1 MNYKFSESAKNVI
14 ESAEKIA
21 ISLGHNYV
29 GSEHILYGMAQQKSG
44 IAYNILKKQNISEQD
59 ILLKIKEIFGSE
71 NDVIIKTYGFT
82 PKTKILIEDAYDETE
97 KLYLNNIGTEQ
108 LLLAIFKNKENM
120 AYKILVDL
128 NFDVSKAYDEIIK
141 IITAEEDLNK
151 EKKINSK
158 KNNSSNV
165 LNQYGADLN
174 KLALEGKIDS
184 VIGRNKEID
193 RLIQI
198 LSRRNKNNPCLIG
211 EPGVGKTAIV
221 EGLAKKIIE
230 QDVPEMLKDKKVF
243 TLDLTSII
251 AGAKYRGDFED
262 RLKKCLKEAQKSE
275 NIILFIDEIHTIVGA
290 GAAEGA
296 IDAANILKP
305 ILARG
310 EIQLI
315 GATTLD
321 EYRKYIE
328 KDAALERR
336 FSPIMVEEPSKV
348 ETKEILLGIREK
360 YETHHNVKI
369 EDDVIDEI
377 VELSARYIN
386 DRHMPDKAIDLLDEA
401 ASKVRMKIYTIPE
414 NLKSKQKEIQEI
426 INKKNDAINCQKFE
440 QAAKFRD
447 EEINARNEYAIE
459 EEKWRNN
466 NIREKIKLE
475 KEDIRGVISNLTNIP
490 VTKITED
497 ENNKLINLESNLR
510 KKVVGQNEAIKS
522 ISKAIKRS
530 RVGIND
536 PNKPLCSFLFL
547 GPTGVGKTQSS
558 KALAYEL
565 FGSENSIIRLDMSEY
580 MEAHSVS
587 KIIGSPPGY
596 VGFEE
601 EGMLTKK
608 VRSNPYS
615 IILLDEIEKAHSDI
629 MNILLQILDEGIL
642 TDSTGRNISFKNTII
657 IMTSNIGANKITE
670 NRNLGF
676 GNKNT
681 NESNKKT
688 VMSELKK
695 EFKPEFINRIDEIVI
710 FNKLRK
716 EDIMIII
723 DIMVKDLEER
733 LKNKNIK
740 VELTEEYKR
749 YIVEKEI
756 DLNYGAREL
765 KRKLQENIENEIA
778 EQIING
784 KIEKNSKIVFDFVND
799 KKDIHIIKLDD
810 NALVS

>member
-1 MNYKFSESAKNVI
+1 MIYKFSESARNVI

-44 IAYNILKKQNISEQD
+44 IAYKILKKQNITEQD

-71 NDVIIKTYGFT
+71 KDIIIKTYGFT

-108 LLLAIFKNKENM
+108 LLLAILKNKENM
-120 AYKILVDL
+120 AYKILEEL
-128 NFDVSKAYDEIIK
+128 KFDVSKAYDEIIK
-141 IITAEEDLNK
+141 IIMAEEDLNR

-165 LNQYGADLN
+165 LNQYGTDLN

-221 EGLAKKIIE
+221 EGLAKKIVE
-230 QDVPEMLKDKKVF
+230 HDVPEMLKNKKVF

-262 RLKKCLKEAQKSE
+262 RLKKCLKEVQKSD

-305 ILARG
+305 ILASG
-310 EIQLI
+310 KIQLI
-315 GATTLD
+315 GATTLE

-336 FSPIMVEEPSKV
+336 FSPIMVEEPSIE
-348 ETKEILLGIREK
+348 ETKKILLGIREK
-360 YETHHNVKI
+360 YEKHHNVKI
-369 EDDVIDEI
+369 EEDVIEEI
-377 VELSARYIN
+377 VELSTRYIN
-386 DRHMPDKAIDLLDEA
+386 DRHMPDKAIDILDEA
-401 ASKVRMKIYTIPE
+401 ASMVRMKTFTIPDG
-414 NLKSKQKEIQEI
+414 LKNIQKEIKEI
-426 INKKNDAINCQKFE
+426 VDKKIEAINCQDFE
-440 QAAKFRD
+440 LAAQYRD
-447 EEINARNEYAIE
+447 EEIKTRNEYSLQE
-459 EEKWRNN
+459 EHWRNN
-466 NIREKIKLE
+466 NIKEKIKLE
-475 KEDIRGVISNLTNIP
+475 KEDIRVVISNLTNIP
-490 VTKITED
+490 VTKITEN
-497 ENNKLINLESNLR
+497 ENSKLLNLENNLR
-510 KKVVGQNEAIKS
+510 KVIVGQNEAIES

-547 GPTGVGKTQSS
+547 GPTGVGKTQVS
-558 KALAYEL
+558 KTLAYNL
-565 FGSENSIIRLDMSEY
+565 FETENSIIRLDMSEY

-608 VRSNPYS
+608 VRNNPYS
-615 IILLDEIEKAHSDI
+615 IILLDEIEKAHPDI
-629 MNILLQILDEGIL
+629 MNILLQILDDGIL
-642 TDSTGRNISFKNTII
+642 TDSSGRNINFKNTLI
-657 IMTSNIGANKITE
+657 IMTSNIGASKITE

-676 GNKNT
+676 GNNNT

-688 VMSELKK
+688 VIGELKK
-695 EFKPEFINRIDEIVI
+695 DLKPEFINRIDEIIV
-710 FNKLRK
+710 FNKLGK
-716 EDIMIII
+716 KDILKII
-723 DIMVKDLEER
+723 DILVKDMEER
-733 LKNKNIK
+733 LKSKNIK
-740 VELTEEYKR
+740 IELTEEFKIN
-749 YIVEKEI
+749 IVEEKI

-765 KRKLQENIENEIA
+765 KRKLQEIIENEIA
-778 EQIING
+778 EKIIN
-784 KIEKNSKIVFDFVND
+784 KTLEKNSKIIFDFVNN
-799 KKDIHIIKLDD
+799 KKEVNIVRLNE
-810 NALVS
+810 NALV

>member
-1 MNYKFSESAKNVI
+1 MIYKFSESAKNVI

-21 ISLGHNYV
+21 ITLGHNFV
-29 GSEHILYGMAQQKSG
+29 GSEHLLFGMADNDSG
-44 IAYNILKKQNISEQD
+44 IAYNILKKQNITSQD
-59 ILLKIKEIFGSE
+59 ILLKIKEIFGNE
-71 NDVIIKTYGFT
+71 NGVVTRTNGFT
-82 PKTKILIEDAYDETE
+82 PKTKILIEDAYEETE
-97 KLYLNNIGTEQ
+97 KLYLKNIGTEQ
-108 LLLAIFKNKENM
+108 ILLAILKNKENM
-120 AYKILVDL
+120 AYKILL
-128 NFDVSKAYDEIIK
+128 ELKFNVSKAYDEIIK
-141 IITAEEDLNK
+141 ILMTEEDLSK
-151 EKKINSK
+151 EKKSSSK
-158 KNNSSNV
+158 KSSNINI
-165 LNQYGADLN
+165 LNQYATDLN

-230 QDVPEMLKDKKVF
+230 QDVPEMLNNKKVF

-262 RLKKCLKEAQKSE
+262 RLKKCLKEVQKSD

-336 FSPIMVEEPSKV
+336 FSPIMVEEPSKE
-348 ETKEILLGIREK
+348 ETKKIILGIRDK
-360 YETHHNVKI
+360 YEKHHNVQI

-386 DRHMPDKAIDLLDEA
+386 DRFMPDKAIDLLDEA
-401 ASKVRMKIYTIPE
+401 SSKVRMKTFTIPE
-414 NLKSKQKEIQEI
+414 NLKLKERQIQEI
-426 INKKNDAINCQKFE
+426 VNKKNDAINSQEFE
-440 QAAKFRD
+440 IAAKYRD
-447 EEINARNEYAIE
+447 EEIKARNEYALE
-459 EEKWRNN
+459 EENWRNKH
-466 NIREKIKLE
+466 IKEKIKLE
-475 KEDIRGVISNLTNIP
+475 KEDVRGVISNLTKIP

-497 ENNKLINLESNLR
+497 ENNKLINLEESLR
-510 KKVVGQNEAIKS
+510 KRVIGQNEAIES

-547 GPTGVGKTQSS
+547 GPTGVGKTEIS
-558 KALAYEL
+558 KALAYNL

-596 VGFEE
+596 VGFED

-615 IILLDEIEKAHSDI
+615 IILLDEIEKAHQDV
-629 MNILLQILDEGIL
+629 MNILLQILDEGVL
-642 TDSTGRNISFKNTII
+642 TDSTGRNINFKNTII
-657 IMTSNIGANKITE
+657 IMTSNIGANKIIE
-670 NRNLGF
+670 NRSLGF
-676 GNKNT
+676 GNNSS
-681 NESNKKT
+681 NENNKKT
-688 VMSELKK
+688 VMNELKK
-695 EFKPEFINRIDEIVI
+695 EFKPEFINRIDEIIV
-710 FNKLRK
+710 FNRLSKD
-716 EDIMIII
+716 DIIKII
-723 DIMVKDLEER
+723 DIMIEDLQER
-733 LKNKNIK
+733 LIGKNIK
-740 VELTEEYKR
+740 IELTEEFKK
-749 YIVEKEI
+749 YIVENEI
-756 DLNYGAREL
+756 DINYGAREL
-765 KRKLQENIENEIA
+765 KRKLQEIVENEIA
-778 EQIING
+778 EKIINNELKKEN
-784 KIEKNSKIVFDFVND
+784 KIIFDIVENKVRVKID
-799 KKDIHIIKLDD
+799 
-810 NALVS
+810 

>member
-1 MNYKFSESAKNVI
+1 MIYKFSESAKNVI

-21 ISLGHNYV
+21 VSLGHNYV

-71 NDVIIKTYGFT
+71 DGIIIKTYGFT

-97 KLYLNNIGTEQ
+97 RLYLKNIGTEQ
-108 LLLAIFKNKENM
+108 LLLAILKNKENM
-120 AYKILVDL
+120 AYKILEEL
-128 NFDVSKAYDEIIK
+128 KFDVSKAYDEIIK
-141 IITAEEDLNK
+141 IIMTEEDLNK
-151 EKKINSK
+151 DKKVNSK
-158 KNNSSNV
+158 KNTSSNV
-165 LNQYGADLN
+165 LYQYGTDLN

-184 VIGRNKEID
+184 VIGRSKEID

-221 EGLAKKIIE
+221 EGLAKKIVE
-230 QDVPEMLKDKKVF
+230 HDVPEMLKNKKVF

-262 RLKKCLKEAQKSE
+262 RLKKCLKEVQKSD

-336 FSPIMVEEPSKV
+336 FSPIMVEEPNKEDSK
-348 ETKEILLGIREK
+348 KILLGIREK
-360 YETHHNVKI
+360 YEKYHNVKI

-377 VELSARYIN
+377 VELSSRYIN
-386 DRHMPDKAIDLLDEA
+386 DRNMPDKAIDLLDEA
-401 ASKVRMKIYTIPE
+401 ASKVRMKTFTIPKG
-414 NLKSKQKEIQEI
+414 LKCKQKEIQDI
-426 INKKNDAINCQKFE
+426 VNKKNEAINCQDFE
-440 QAAKFRD
+440 LAAKYRD
-447 EEINARNEYAIE
+447 EEIKARNEYSLQE
-459 EEKWRNN
+459 EQWRNN
-466 NIREKIKLE
+466 NIREKVKLE
-475 KEDIRGVISNLTNIP
+475 KEDIRTVISSLTNIP
-490 VTKITED
+490 ITKLTED
-497 ENNKLINLESNLR
+497 ENNKLLNLENNLR
-510 KKVVGQNEAIKS
+510 KVIVGQNEALES

-547 GPTGVGKTQSS
+547 GPTGVGKTQVS
-558 KALAYEL
+558 KALAYNL
-565 FGSENSIIRLDMSEY
+565 FGTENSIIRLDMSEY

-608 VRSNPYS
+608 VRNNPYS
-615 IILLDEIEKAHSDI
+615 IILLDEIEKAHPDI
-629 MNILLQILDEGIL
+629 MNILLQILDDGMI
-642 TDSTGRNISFKNTII
+642 TDSSGRNINFKNTLI

-676 GNKNT
+676 GNNNT
-681 NESNKKT
+681 NENNKKT
-688 VMSELKK
+688 VISELKK
-695 EFKPEFINRIDEIVI
+695 EFRPEFINRIDEIII
-710 FNKLRK
+710 FNKLVK
-716 EDIMIII
+716 EDIIKII
-723 DIMVKDLEER
+723 DLMVKDMEVR
-733 LKNKNIK
+733 LKSRNIK
-740 VELTEEYKR
+740 IVLTEEFKTYM
-749 YIVEKEI
+749 VEKEI

-778 EQIING
+778 EKIIN
-784 KIEKNSKIVFDFVND
+784 KTLEKNSKIIFDIVNN
-799 KKDIHIIKLDD
+799 KKEVNIVQLNE
-810 NALVS
+810 NALV

>member
-466 NIREKIKLE
+466 NIKEKIKLE

-565 FGSENSIIRLDMSEY
+565 FGSENSIIKLDMSEY

-716 EDIMIII
+716 EDIMVII

-799 KKDIHIIKLDD
+799 KKDIYIIKLDD

>member
-1 MNYKFSESAKNVI
+1 MIYKFSESAKNVI

-21 ISLGHNYV
+21 INLGHNYV

-44 IAYNILKKQNISEQD
+44 IAYNILKKQNISSED
-59 ILLKIKEIFGSE
+59 ILLKIREIFGGE

-82 PKTKILIEDAYDETE
+82 PKTKILIEEAYDETE

-108 LLLAIFKNKENM
+108 LLLAILKNKENM
-120 AYKILVDL
+120 AYKILVEL
-128 NFDVSKAYDEIIK
+128 KFDVSKAYDEIIK
-141 IITAEEDLNK
+141 IIMAEEDLNK
-151 EKKINSK
+151 EKKINPK

-165 LNQYGADLN
+165 LNQYGTDLN
-174 KLALEGKIDS
+174 KLAIEGKVDS

-230 QDVPEMLKDKKVF
+230 QDVPEMLKNKKVF

-251 AGAKYRGDFED
+251 AGAKYRGDFEE
-262 RLKKCLKEAQKSE
+262 RLKKCLKEVQKSD

-336 FSPIMVEEPSKV
+336 FSPIMVEEPSKE
-348 ETKEILLGIREK
+348 ETKKILLGIREK

-369 EDDVIDEI
+369 EENVIEEI

-386 DRHMPDKAIDLLDEA
+386 DRYMPDKAIDLLDEA
-401 ASKVRMKIYTIPE
+401 ASKVRMKTFTIPE
-414 NLKSKQKEIQEI
+414 ELKNKQKEIQKI
-426 INKKNDAINCQKFE
+426 VNKKNEAINCQEFE
-440 QAAKFRD
+440 LAAKYRD
-447 EEINARNEYAIE
+447 EEINARNDYAVQ

-466 NIREKIKLE
+466 NIKEKIKLE
-475 KEDIRGVISNLTNIP
+475 KEDIRSVISSLTNIP
-490 VTKITED
+490 VTQITEN
-497 ENNKLINLESNLR
+497 ENAKLINLETNL
-510 KKVVGQNEAIKS
+510 KKRVVGQNEAIES

-547 GPTGVGKTQSS
+547 GPTGVGKTEVS
-558 KALAYEL
+558 KALAYNL
-565 FGSENSIIRLDMSEY
+565 FGSESSIIRLDMSEY

-601 EGMLTKK
+601 EGRLTKK

-615 IILLDEIEKAHSDI
+615 IVLLDEIEKAHPDI
-629 MNILLQILDEGIL
+629 MNILLQILDEGSL
-642 TDSTGRNISFKNTII
+642 TDSTGRNINFKNTII
-657 IMTSNIGANKITE
+657 IMTSNIGASKITE
-670 NRNLGF
+670 NRSLGF
-676 GNKNT
+676 GNINT
-681 NESNKKT
+681 NEDNKKT
-688 VMSELKK
+688 VMAELKK
-695 EFKPEFINRIDEIVI
+695 EFKPEFINRIDEIIV

-716 EDIMIII
+716 EDIIKIM

-733 LKNKNIK
+733 LKRKNIK
-740 VELTEEYKR
+740 IELTEEFKT

-765 KRKLQENIENEIA
+765 KRKLQEIIENEIA
-778 EQIING
+778 ERTINRT
-784 KIEKNSKIVFDFVND
+784 IEENSKIIFDFVNNKKEINIIRNID
-799 KKDIHIIKLDD
+799 KM
-810 NALVS
+810 

>member
-1 MNYKFSESAKNVI
+1 MIYKFSESAKNVI

-21 ISLGHNYV
+21 IELGHNYV
-29 GSEHILYGMAQQKSG
+29 GSEHILYGMAEQKSG
-44 IAYNILKKQNISEQD
+44 IAYNILNKQNISEQD

-71 NDVIIKTYGFT
+71 KDAIIKTYGFT

-97 KLYLNNIGTEQ
+97 KLYLSNIGTEQ
-108 LLLAIFKNKENM
+108 LLLAILKNKENM
-120 AYKILVDL
+120 AYKILL
-128 NFDVSKAYDEIIK
+128 ELKFDVSKAYDEIIK
-141 IITAEEDLNK
+141 IIMEEEDLNK

-165 LNQYGADLN
+165 LNQYGTDLN
-174 KLALEGKIDS
+174 KLVIEGKIDS

-193 RLIQI
+193 RLIQV

-211 EPGVGKTAIV
+211 EPGVGKTVIV
-221 EGLAKKIIE
+221 EGLAKKIVE
-230 QDVPEMLKDKKVF
+230 QDVPEMLKNKNVF

-262 RLKKCLKEAQKSE
+262 RLKKCLKEVQKSD

-336 FSPIMVEEPSKV
+336 FSPIMVKEPSK
-348 ETKEILLGIREK
+348 EDTKKILLGIKDK
-360 YETHHNVKI
+360 YENHHNVTI
-369 EDDVIDEI
+369 DDDVINEI
-377 VELSARYIN
+377 VELSSRYIN

-401 ASKVRMKIYTIPE
+401 ASKVRMKTFTIPE
-414 NLKSKQKEIQEI
+414 ELKNKQKQIQEI
-426 INKKNDAINCQKFE
+426 VNKKNDAINKQEFE
-440 QAAKFRD
+440 LAAKFRD
-447 EEINARNEYAIE
+447 EEINARNEYTVR

-475 KEDIRGVISNLTNIP
+475 KEDIREVISNLTNIP

-497 ENNKLINLESNLR
+497 ENNKIVKLEENLR
-510 KKVVGQNEAIKS
+510 KRVVGQNEAIES
-522 ISKAIKRS
+522 ITKAIKRS

-547 GPTGVGKTQSS
+547 GPTGVGKTEIS
-558 KALAYEL
+558 KALAYNL
-565 FGSENSIIRLDMSEY
+565 FGNENSIIRLDMSEY

-601 EGMLTKK
+601 EGMLAKK

-615 IILLDEIEKAHSDI
+615 IILLDEIEKAHPDI

-642 TDSTGRNISFKNTII
+642 TDSSGRKINFKNTII

-670 NRNLGF
+670 NRSLGF
-676 GNKNT
+676 GNNT
-681 NESNKKT
+681 NNENNKKT

-695 EFKPEFINRIDEIVI
+695 EFKPEFINRIDEIIV
-710 FNKLRK
+710 FNKLNK
-716 EDIMIII
+716 DDIIKII
-723 DIMVKDLEER
+723 DIFIKELEKK
-733 LKNKNIK
+733 LKEKNINI
-740 VELTEEYKR
+740 ELTDEFKR
-749 YIVEKEI
+749 RIVENEI

-765 KRKLQENIENEIA
+765 KRKLQELVENEIA
-778 EQIING
+778 EKIISNELKSG
-784 KIEKNSKIVFDFVND
+784 NKIIFDIENNNNIVKI
-799 KKDIHIIKLDD
+799 I
-810 NALVS
+810 

>member
-1 MNYKFSESAKNVI
+1 MIYKFSESAKNAMEI
-14 ESAEKIA
+14 AEKIA

-29 GSEHILYGMAQQKSG
+29 GSEHLLYGMADNESG
-44 IAYNILKKQNISEQD
+44 IAYKILKKQNISEQD
-59 ILLKIKEIFGSE
+59 ILLKIREIFGQKST
-71 NDVIIKTYGFT
+71 VIKKTEGFT
-82 PKTKILIEDAYDETE
+82 PKTKILIEEAYEETG
-97 KLYLNNIGTEQ
+97 KAYLRNIGTEQ
-108 LLLAIFKNKENM
+108 ILLAIIKNKENM
-120 AYKILVDL
+120 AYRILVEL
-128 NFDVSKAYDEIIK
+128 KFDVSKAYDEILK
-141 IITAEEDLNK
+141 IIMTEEDINK
-151 EKKINSK
+151 PKKASTK
-158 KNNSSNV
+158 KSTKNNILS
-165 LNQYGADLN
+165 QYATDLN

-184 VIGRNKEID
+184 VIGRNNEID

-230 QDVPEMLKDKKVF
+230 QDVPEMLKNKKVF

-262 RLKKCLKEAQKSE
+262 RLKKCLIEVKESE
-275 NIILFIDEIHTIVGA
+275 DIVLFIDEIHTIVGA

-336 FSPIMVEEPSKV
+336 FSPIIVEEPNKE
-348 ETKEILLGIREK
+348 ETKKILLGIKEK
-360 YETHHNVKI
+360 YENHHNVKI
-369 EDDVIDEI
+369 DEDVIDEI
-377 VELSARYIN
+377 VELSSRYIN
-386 DRHMPDKAIDLLDEA
+386 DRYMPDKAIDLLDEA
-401 ASKVRMKIYTIPE
+401 SSKVRMKTFTIPDKLKIIE
-414 NLKSKQKEIQEI
+414 NKVQEI
-426 INKKNDAINCQKFE
+426 LNKKNEAINNQEFE
-440 QAAKFRD
+440 EAAKYRD
-447 EEINARNEYAIE
+447 EEIKARNEYAIE
-459 EEKWRNN
+459 EEKWRNE
-466 NIREKIKLE
+466 NIKEKVKLD
-475 KEDIRGVISNLTNIP
+475 KEDIRGVISNLTKIP
-490 VTKITED
+490 VNKITED
-497 ENNKLINLESNLR
+497 EYNKLINLEDNLR
-510 KKVVGQNEAIKS
+510 KRVVGQNEAIES

-547 GPTGVGKTQSS
+547 GPTGVGKTEIS
-558 KALAYEL
+558 KVLANNL

-615 IILLDEIEKAHSDI
+615 IILLDEIEKAHPDI

-642 TDSTGRNISFKNTII
+642 TDSAGRNINFKNTII

-670 NRNLGF
+670 NRSLGF
-676 GNKNT
+676 GNNST
-681 NESNKKT
+681 NENNTKT
-688 VMSELKK
+688 VMGELKK
-695 EFKPEFINRIDEIVI
+695 EFKPEFINRIDEIII
-710 FNKLRK
+710 FNKLSK
-716 EDIMIII
+716 EDVVKII
-723 DIMVKDLEER
+723 DILIAELQER
-733 LKNKNIK
+733 LIGKNIK
-740 VELTEEYKR
+740 IELTENFKKYV
-749 YIVEKEI
+749 VENKI

-765 KRKLQENIENEIA
+765 KRKLQEIVENEIA
-778 EQIING
+778 EKIISG
-784 KIEKNSKIVFDFVND
+784 KLKSGDKIIFDINNNETYI
-799 KKDIHIIKLDD
+799 DI
-810 NALVS
+810 V

>member
-1 MNYKFSESAKNVI
+1 MIYKFSESAKNVI

-21 ISLGHNYV
+21 VSLGHNYV
-29 GSEHILYGMAQQKSG
+29 GSEHILYGMAQQKSS

-71 NDVIIKTYGFT
+71 DGIIIKTYGFT

-97 KLYLNNIGTEQ
+97 RLYLKNIGTEQ
-108 LLLAIFKNKENM
+108 LLLAILKNKENM
-120 AYKILVDL
+120 AYKILEEL
-128 NFDVSKAYDEIIK
+128 KFDVSKAYDEIIK
-141 IITAEEDLNK
+141 IIMTEEDLNK
-151 EKKINSK
+151 DKKVNSK
-158 KNNSSNV
+158 KNTSSNV
-165 LNQYGADLN
+165 LYQYGTDLN

-184 VIGRNKEID
+184 VIGRSKEID

-221 EGLAKKIIE
+221 EGLAKKIVE
-230 QDVPEMLKDKKVF
+230 HDVPEMLKNKKIF

-262 RLKKCLKEAQKSE
+262 RLKKCLKEVQKSE
-275 NIILFIDEIHTIVGA
+275 NTILFIDEIHTIVGA

-336 FSPIMVEEPSKV
+336 FSPIMVEEPNKEDSK
-348 ETKEILLGIREK
+348 KILLGIREK
-360 YETHHNVKI
+360 YEKYHNVKI

-377 VELSARYIN
+377 VELSSRYIN
-386 DRHMPDKAIDLLDEA
+386 DRNMPDKAIDLLDEA
-401 ASKVRMKIYTIPE
+401 ASKVRMKTFTIPKG
-414 NLKSKQKEIQEI
+414 LKCKQKEIQDI
-426 INKKNDAINCQKFE
+426 VNKKNEAINCQDFE
-440 QAAKFRD
+440 LAAKYRD
-447 EEINARNEYAIE
+447 EEIKARNEYSLQE
-459 EEKWRNN
+459 EQWRNN
-466 NIREKIKLE
+466 NIREKVKLE
-475 KEDIRGVISNLTNIP
+475 KEDIRTVISSLTNIP
-490 VTKITED
+490 ITKLTED
-497 ENNKLINLESNLR
+497 ENNKLLNLENNLR
-510 KKVVGQNEAIKS
+510 KVIVGQNEALES

-547 GPTGVGKTQSS
+547 GPTGVGKTQVS
-558 KALAYEL
+558 KALAYNL
-565 FGSENSIIRLDMSEY
+565 FGTENSIIRLDMSEY

-608 VRSNPYS
+608 VRNNPYS
-615 IILLDEIEKAHSDI
+615 IILLDEIEKAHPDI
-629 MNILLQILDEGIL
+629 MNILLQILDDGMI
-642 TDSTGRNISFKNTII
+642 TDSSGRNINFKNTLI

-676 GNKNT
+676 GNNNT
-681 NESNKKT
+681 NENNKKT
-688 VMSELKK
+688 VISELKK
-695 EFKPEFINRIDEIVI
+695 EFRPEFINRIDEIII
-710 FNKLRK
+710 FNKLVK
-716 EDIMIII
+716 EDIIKII
-723 DIMVKDLEER
+723 DLMVKDMEVR
-733 LKNKNIK
+733 LKSRNIK
-740 VELTEEYKR
+740 IVLTEEFKTYM
-749 YIVEKEI
+749 VEKEI

-778 EQIING
+778 EKIIN
-784 KIEKNSKIVFDFVND
+784 KTLEKNSKIIFDIVNN
-799 KKDIHIIKLDD
+799 KKEVNIVQLNE
-810 NALVS
+810 NALV

>member
-1 MNYKFSESAKNVI
+1 MIYKFSESAKNVI

-44 IAYNILKKQNISEQD
+44 IAYKILKKQNITEQD

-71 NDVIIKTYGFT
+71 KDIIIKTYGFT

-108 LLLAIFKNKENM
+108 LLLAILKNKENM
-120 AYKILVDL
+120 AYKILEEL
-128 NFDVSKAYDEIIK
+128 KFDVSKAYDEIIK
-141 IITAEEDLNK
+141 IIMAEEDLNR

-165 LNQYGADLN
+165 LNQYGTDLN

-221 EGLAKKIIE
+221 EGLAKKIVE
-230 QDVPEMLKDKKVF
+230 HDVPEMLKNKKVF

-262 RLKKCLKEAQKSE
+262 RLKKCLKEVQKSD

-315 GATTLD
+315 GATTLE

-336 FSPIMVEEPSKV
+336 FSPIMVEEPSIE
-348 ETKEILLGIREK
+348 ETKKILLGIREK
-360 YETHHNVKI
+360 YEKHHNVKI
-369 EDDVIDEI
+369 EEDVIEEI
-377 VELSARYIN
+377 VELSTRYIN
-386 DRHMPDKAIDLLDEA
+386 DRHMPDKAIDILDEA
-401 ASKVRMKIYTIPE
+401 ASMVRMKTFTIPDG
-414 NLKSKQKEIQEI
+414 LKNIQKEIKEI
-426 INKKNDAINCQKFE
+426 VDKKIEAINCQDFE
-440 QAAKFRD
+440 LAAQYRD
-447 EEINARNEYAIE
+447 EEIKTRNEYSLQE
-459 EEKWRNN
+459 EHWRNN
-466 NIREKIKLE
+466 NIKEKIKLE
-475 KEDIRGVISNLTNIP
+475 KEDIRVVISNLTNIP
-490 VTKITED
+490 VTKITEN
-497 ENNKLINLESNLR
+497 ENSKLLNLENNLR
-510 KKVVGQNEAIKS
+510 KVIVGQNEAIES

-547 GPTGVGKTQSS
+547 GPTGVGKTQVS
-558 KALAYEL
+558 KTLAYNL
-565 FGSENSIIRLDMSEY
+565 FGTENSIIRLDMSEY

-608 VRSNPYS
+608 VRNNPYS
-615 IILLDEIEKAHSDI
+615 IILLDEIEKAHPDI
-629 MNILLQILDEGIL
+629 MNILLQILDDGIL
-642 TDSTGRNISFKNTII
+642 TDSSGRNINFKNTLI

-676 GNKNT
+676 GNNNT

-688 VMSELKK
+688 VIGELKK
-695 EFKPEFINRIDEIVI
+695 DLKPEFINRIDEIIV
-710 FNKLRK
+710 FNKLGK
-716 EDIMIII
+716 KDILKII
-723 DIMVKDLEER
+723 DILVKDMEER
-733 LKNKNIK
+733 LKSKNIK
-740 VELTEEYKR
+740 IELTEEFKIN
-749 YIVEKEI
+749 IVEEKI

-765 KRKLQENIENEIA
+765 KRKLQEIIENEIA
-778 EQIING
+778 EKIIN
-784 KIEKNSKIVFDFVND
+784 KTLEKNSKIIFDFVNN
-799 KKDIHIIKLDD
+799 KKEVNIVRLNE
-810 NALVS
+810 NALV

>member
-1 MNYKFSESAKNVI
+1 MIYKFSESAKNVI

-21 ISLGHNYV
+21 INLGHNYV

-44 IAYNILKKQNISEQD
+44 IAYNILKKQNISSED
-59 ILLKIKEIFGSE
+59 ILLKIREIFGGE

-82 PKTKILIEDAYDETE
+82 PKTKILIEEAYDETE

-108 LLLAIFKNKENM
+108 LLLAILKNKENM
-120 AYKILVDL
+120 AYKILVEL
-128 NFDVSKAYDEIIK
+128 KFDVSKAYDEIIK
-141 IITAEEDLNK
+141 IIMAEEDLNK
-151 EKKINSK
+151 EKKINPK

-165 LNQYGADLN
+165 LNQYGTDLN
-174 KLALEGKIDS
+174 KLAIEGKVDS

-230 QDVPEMLKDKKVF
+230 QDVPEMLKNKKVF

-251 AGAKYRGDFED
+251 AGAKYRGDFEE
-262 RLKKCLKEAQKSE
+262 RLKKCLKEVQKSD

-336 FSPIMVEEPSKV
+336 FSPIMVEEPSKE
-348 ETKEILLGIREK
+348 ETKKILLGIREK

-369 EDDVIDEI
+369 EENVIEEI

-386 DRHMPDKAIDLLDEA
+386 DRYMPDKAIDLLDEA
-401 ASKVRMKIYTIPE
+401 ASKVRMKTFTIPE
-414 NLKSKQKEIQEI
+414 ELKNKQKEIQKMV
-426 INKKNDAINCQKFE
+426 NKKNEAINCQEFE
-440 QAAKFRD
+440 LAAKYRD
-447 EEINARNEYAIE
+447 EEINARNDYAVQ

-466 NIREKIKLE
+466 NIKEKIKLE
-475 KEDIRGVISNLTNIP
+475 KEDIRSVISSLTNIP
-490 VTKITED
+490 VTQITEN
-497 ENNKLINLESNLR
+497 ENAKLINLETNL
-510 KKVVGQNEAIKS
+510 KKRVVGQNEAIES

-547 GPTGVGKTQSS
+547 GPTGVGKTEVS
-558 KALAYEL
+558 KALAYNL
-565 FGSENSIIRLDMSEY
+565 FGSESSIIRLDMSEY

-601 EGMLTKK
+601 EGRLTKK

-615 IILLDEIEKAHSDI
+615 IVLLDEIEKAHPDI
-629 MNILLQILDEGIL
+629 MNILLQILDEGSL
-642 TDSTGRNISFKNTII
+642 TDSTGRNINFKNTII
-657 IMTSNIGANKITE
+657 IMTSNIGASKITE
-670 NRNLGF
+670 NRSLGF
-676 GNKNT
+676 GNINT
-681 NESNKKT
+681 NEDNKKT
-688 VMSELKK
+688 VMAELKK
-695 EFKPEFINRIDEIVI
+695 EFKPEFINRIDEIIV

-716 EDIMIII
+716 EDIIKIM

-733 LKNKNIK
+733 LKRKNIK
-740 VELTEEYKR
+740 IELTEEFKT

-765 KRKLQENIENEIA
+765 KRKLQEIIENEIA
-778 EQIING
+778 ERTINRT
-784 KIEKNSKIVFDFVND
+784 IEENSKIIFDFVNNKKEINIIRNID
-799 KKDIHIIKLDD
+799 KM
-810 NALVS
+810 